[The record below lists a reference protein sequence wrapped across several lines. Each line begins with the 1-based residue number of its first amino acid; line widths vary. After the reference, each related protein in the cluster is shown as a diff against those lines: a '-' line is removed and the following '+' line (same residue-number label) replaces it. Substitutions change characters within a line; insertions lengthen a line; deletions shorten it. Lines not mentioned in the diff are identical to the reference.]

1 LAALV
6 TVFVL
11 KTTGTPLGSTTPELA
26 PAFWSPPPPLPLTW
40 ASSRVYRRSRARFAP
55 DPGTACSRVFI
66 RTVSRAGSVMYVVT
80 SRKPW
85 LASVEVTVQAMPVGS
100 AATV

>member
-1 LAALV
+1 M

-26 PAFWSPPPPLPLTW
+26 PALALPPPPLPLTW
-40 ASSRVYRRSRARFAP
+40 ASSRAYRCSRARFAP
-55 DPGTACSRVFI
+55 DPGRACSRVFI
-66 RTVSRAGSVMYVVT
+66 RTVSLAGSVMYVVT
-80 SRKPW
+80 SRKPCW
-85 LASVEVTVQAMPVGS
+85 VSVEVTVQAMPVGS